1 MQYIKKEI
9 NMVVKYIMRIMAAVL
24 ITIGFTAGCAETHE
38 TPDYSEHLEVSTMD
52 GYTSQYHPA
61 NLSSAE
67 AWDMFIASENAVIID
82 VRTEESFLEY
92 RVDVAVNVPYD
103 DIGDFALAN
112 IPDKDRL
119 IITYCFCD
127 GKGGPALSARDK
139 LTDLGYT
146 NVFYTDPGEEWTFA
160 GTSISEAA
168 VGSSGDTIIT
178 GEEARDIF
186 LSNDGVILLDV
197 RSPDEYSD
205 YHIDGSINIPYD
217 ELDERLSELPD
228 KEAIIIVYC
237 RAGRRSA
244 IAFEV
249 LISNG
254 YTNVFDMQSI
264 DNWP

>member
-1 MQYIKKEI
+1 MLA
-9 NMVVKYIMRIMAAVL
+9 KYITRVIIAAL
-24 ITIGFTAGCAETHE
+24 FTIGLTAGCAEPNE
-38 TPDYSEHLEVSTMD
+38 TPDYSEPLLISTMD

-61 NLSSAE
+61 NLGSAE
-67 AWDMFIASENAVIID
+67 AWELFIASENAVIID

-92 RVDVAVNVPYD
+92 RVAVAVNVTYD
-103 DIGDFALAN
+103 ELDDFALAN

-146 NVFYTDPGEEWTFA
+146 NVFYTDPEEEWVFA

-168 VGSSGDTIIT
+168 VGNSGDRTIS
-178 GEEARDIF
+178 GEEARNIF
-186 LSNDGVILLDV
+186 INNDDVILLDV
-197 RSPDEYSD
+197 RSRNEYNAN
-205 YHIDGSINIPYD
+205 HLEESINIPVGQ
-217 ELDERLSELPD
+217 LDERISELPD

-244 IAFEV
+244 TAFDILV
-249 LISNG
+249 SNG
-254 YTNVFDMQSI
+254 FKNVFDMQRI
-264 DNWP
+264 RNWP